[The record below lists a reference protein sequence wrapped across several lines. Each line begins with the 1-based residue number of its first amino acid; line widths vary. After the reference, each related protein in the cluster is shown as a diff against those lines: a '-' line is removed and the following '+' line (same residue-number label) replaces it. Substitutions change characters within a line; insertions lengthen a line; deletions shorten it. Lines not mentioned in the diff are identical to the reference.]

1 MSYSPYDP
9 WIELWKHYEAD
20 GEPFIDLSSGSSF
33 IPAPDVL
40 KAQLV
45 ASIER
50 DAYVPYAGPAGHPL
64 SIGAIALYENLLIG
78 DTDGRGEGRLTADEI
93 CMTSGATFA
102 LYAFLE
108 HYKLTDR
115 SPDVLLLGLNYYY
128 FADCCRYLGLPVRE
142 LCSARPGAILPG
154 VEELRAAFADRPPGL
169 VVLVLPGNPSG
180 ELYDDAELTAML
192 ELAREHDAWFLVDK
206 LELDDISWDER
217 FVNVARA
224 AAAAGHLA
232 RTVIVG
238 GTAKTRSLV
247 ATRTGFVVGPP
258 MVVEHVKKLNHRFMF
273 GPPSLEARFLLLDL
287 FFRSLL
293 FRERAEGPL
302 STARIG
308 ELAGAW
314 REALV
319 ASCPSYRADVEAVL
333 AGPAELALQLASYR
347 GQLRARYAAIAG
359 NRRAFFAALADVLE
373 GFVEPRSGANFLVRF
388 PGFTVGNQ
396 MERCKQVFAATRVAL
411 IPEACFRARR
421 PDAGAGPAWTRISAS
436 LVTEPFA
443 EGVERLRRYFAA

>member
-1 MSYSPYDP
+1 MSYSPYEP

-78 DTDGRGEGRLTADEI
+78 GVEGAEDGVRLTADEI
-93 CMTSGATFA
+93 CMTPGATFA

-108 HYKLTDR
+108 HYKLTDPR
-115 SPDVLLLGLNYYY
+115 PDVLLLGLNYYY

-142 LCSARPGAILPG
+142 LCSARPDAILPD
-154 VEELRAAFADRPPGL
+154 VEELRVALADRPPGL
-169 VVLVLPGNPSG
+169 IVLVVPGNPSG

-192 ELAREHDAWFLVDK
+192 ELARQHDAWFLVDK

-224 AAAAGHLA
+224 AATAGHLS

-247 ATRTGFVVGPP
+247 ATRTGYIVAPRD
-258 MVVEHVKKLNHRFMF
+258 VVEHVKRLNHRFMF
-273 GPPSLEARFLLLDL
+273 GPPSLEGRFLLLDL
-287 FFRSLL
+287 FFRALL
-293 FRERAEGPL
+293 FRERTEGPL
-302 STARIG
+302 ATDRIG
-308 ELAGAW
+308 ELADAW
-314 REALV
+314 RASLV
-319 ASCPSYRADVEAVL
+319 ASCPSYRPDVEAVL
-333 AGPAELALQLASYR
+333 AGPESLARQLASYR
-347 GQLRARYAAIAG
+347 EQLRARYAAIAG
-359 NRRAFFAALADVLE
+359 NRRTFFSAMADVLA
-373 GFVEPRSGANFLVRF
+373 GFIEPQSGANFLVRF
-388 PGFTVGNQ
+388 PGFTAGDQ

-411 IPEACFRARR
+411 IPETCFRAR
-421 PDAGAGPAWTRISAS
+421 PAGGPAPAWTRISAS
-436 LVTEPFA
+436 LGCAPFA
-443 EGVERLRRYFAA
+443 EGVERLRRHFAG